1 MAGSDQSVNLGGML
15 SGIGNTLGQQG
26 QGYADS
32 LGRNIENMS
41 RPDVDPTDIGSM
53 TKLMGWQNN
62 MGRTQEAALTQ
73 SSIKTLEAKRKEN
86 LKIEQGQARAKVIAD
101 LDAATMAGDE
111 AAMET
116 ARTAAL
122 DLGIIQGIDL
132 TGAVNS
138 VEESAARRTNQA
150 FAEQQRAIQAQ
161 EDAEAA
167 KVTEMVGQ
175 AAATMNAATTHADLE
190 AALAAVPEE
199 AAEKATL
206 IFNRNT
212 DRLTSK
218 LKRQAAEAELT
229 APVATVS
236 DTILP
241 DSSLMPEAVSKRYR
255 DRLKAINT
263 RLEAINKKAKNGTL
277 EKTER
282 TEVLK
287 SRSNFERDMEKLS
300 DTLFIQQSAEEDRK
314 ERELQKA
321 LLAADKRVYPK
332 HAVERFVEDNPDY
345 NVNDVMWW
353 DTQATG
359 SQATAALRAEEKA
372 RIYEQFGATPPPSGD
387 LTAAPKEWLDSGMT
401 EDQWLAKP
409 EEYRKEF
416 LGTD

>member
-101 LDAATMAGDE
+101 LDAATMAGDQD
-111 AAMET
+111 AMET

-138 VEESAARRTNQA
+138 VEEAAARRTNQA
-150 FAEQQRAIQAQ
+150 FAEQQRAIQAE
-161 EDAEAA
+161 EDAEAD

-199 AAEKATL
+199 AAEQATL
-206 IFNRNT
+206 VFNRNAT
-212 DRLTSK
+212 RLKNKLDRQK
-218 LKRQAAEAELT
+218 EEAEASATIATVDSAILPEAALLP
-229 APVATVS
+229 APVLEKYTNE
-236 DTILP
+236 
-241 DSSLMPEAVSKRYR
+241 M
-255 DRLKAINT
+255 KAINT
-263 RLEAINKKAKNGTL
+263 RLEAINKKAANGTL
-277 EKTER
+277 EKGER
-282 TEVLK
+282 SEAIKART
-287 SRSNFERDMEKLS
+287 RFERRMEGLS
-300 DTLFIQQSAEEDRK
+300 DQLFIKDAADKDRN

-332 HAVERFVEDNPDY
+332 HAVEGYIDE
-345 NVNDVMWW
+345 NDGGYFGLEA
-353 DTQATG
+353 TQSEAI
-359 SQATAALRAEEKA
+359 AALREQEKA

-387 LTAAPKEWLDSGMT
+387 LNTAPAWWIEAEMT
-401 EDQWLAKP
+401 QEDWMALS
-409 EEYRKEF
+409 EEERAANLKAE
-416 LGTD
+416 